1 MQCPGQYIL
10 AGLSQP
16 DMRHSHSSPSTRD
29 RKKNLR
35 KLSHVQT
42 ICMIVET
49 AAINTAAQEKYLR
62 NSGSAPS
69 VLNRF
74 FVAKKQQCARNQEQ
88 NSRCDVHYGRLL
100 KLHR

>member
-62 NSGSAPS
+62 NSGSVPS

-74 FVAKKQQCARNQEQ
+74 FLAKNSSVHGMTTNTPVAMYIPAACSN
-88 NSRCDVHYGRLL
+88 C
-100 KLHR
+100 